1 MQETAAAIKK
11 MDKKSL
17 TQLELELRQ
26 KLSTYQK
33 AVNKSSQNDSPRK
46 KEEQEKE
53 EKISIQCLPNVKTLK
68 EFKLLQV
75 NLACVGI

>member
-11 MDKKSL
+11 MDRKSL

-33 AVNKSSQNDSPRK
+33 ANNSPRK
-46 KEEQEKE
+46 KREQEKE

-75 NLACVGI
+75 NLELVPIQ

>member
-46 KEEQEKE
+46 KEEQQKE
-53 EKISIQCLPNVKTLK
+53 EKISIQCLRNVKTLK

-75 NLACVGI
+75 NLAFVGI

>member
-11 MDKKSL
+11 IDKKSL

-46 KEEQEKE
+46 KEEQQKE

-75 NLACVGI
+75 NLAFVGI

>member
-46 KEEQEKE
+46 KEEQQKE
-53 EKISIQCLPNVKTLK
+53 EKISIHCLPNVKTLK

-75 NLACVGI
+75 NLAFVGI